1 MITRRATGQLLAS
14 TAVLAVS
21 GALRPGL
28 ADQEIKVGI
37 DLSLTGADSESAQ
50 RILYG
55 AQLAFNDANAK
66 HAIPGYTIK
75 AVVYDDGTATAG
87 QYDPA
92 QAATNARRM
101 VSEGMV
107 AAVGPMMSGAG
118 KAMGN
123 GFIR

>member
-1 MITRRATGQLLAS
+1 MITRRDTGKLLIS
-14 TAVLAVS
+14 TAALSAV
-21 GALRPGL
+21 GGLRPVL
-28 ADQEIKVGI
+28 ADQTVKVGI
-37 DLSLTGADSESAQ
+37 DLSLTGADAESAQ

-55 AQLAFNDANAK
+55 AQLAFDEANAS

-101 VSEGMV
+101 ISEGAV
-107 AAVGPMMSGAG
+107 AAVGPM
-118 KAMGN
+118 
-123 GFIR
+123 